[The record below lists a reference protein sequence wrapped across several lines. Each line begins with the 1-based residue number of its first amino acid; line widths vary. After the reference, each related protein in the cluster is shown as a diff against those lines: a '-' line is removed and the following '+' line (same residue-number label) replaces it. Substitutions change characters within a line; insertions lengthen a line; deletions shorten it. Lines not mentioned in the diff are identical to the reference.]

1 MVKNDFY
8 FDDEQ
13 DIIDMMFGNYDSDD
27 EVQEAYG
34 DMMNSFDED

>member
-13 DIIDMMFGNYDSDD
+13 DIIDMMFGNCDSDD